1 MAAIDARTGETR
13 WTYSLNE
20 GTDLYAPG
28 QNSGRGVAYWKN
40 KNGADRVVYITP
52 TYQLIALDAQ
62 TGLPV
67 AVLLV
72 KKDRRPPSTR
82 TGSGHCSD
90 RITLH
95 HRQ

>member
-1 MAAIDARTGETR
+1 MAAIDARTGETQ

-20 GTDLYAPG
+20 GARTAYAPR

-67 AVLLV
+67 ASFGEKGIVDLG
-72 KKDRRPPSTR
+72 KR
-82 TGSGHCSD
+82 
-90 RITLH
+90 
-95 HRQ
+95 